1 MAPECLNKGQLTEK
15 ADIYAF
21 GILVTEIVC
30 GKNNGVF
37 PQGSNLVLHNVRFT
51 LTQALNNGVLSLMNF
66 VSS

>member
-21 GILVTEIVC
+21 GILVIEIAC

-37 PQGSNLVLHNVRFT
+37 PQVSNSVLHNVRFT
-51 LTQALNNGVLSLMNF
+51 FTYTLNSYFVLI
-66 VSS
+66 